1 MAVIVGG
8 ESSEATLVD
17 LEILRME
24 AASGRDKIL
33 PGL

>member
-1 MAVIVGG
+1 MAMIVGG
-8 ESSEATLVD
+8 ESPEATLVD
-17 LEILRME
+17 LEIIRMA